1 MPITTMTSREFN
13 QDLSKAK
20 RAAQEGPVMVTDRGK
35 PTLVL
40 LSVNEYEKI
49 TETGKNIL
57 DLLAM
62 PEAAALD
69 FSPPKLKLNSKP
81 VDLT

>member
-20 RAAQEGPVMVTDRGK
+20 RAAQKGPVMVTDRGK
-35 PTLVL
+35 PALVL

-49 TETGKNIL
+49 TGTGKNIL

-69 FSPPKLKLNSKP
+69 FSPPKLKLHSKP